1 VKVLGSLM
9 LLLWPLRWKKKTG
22 GSKNFE
28 NDAAGWSSSIV
39 FRHSPQML

>member
-1 VKVLGSLM
+1 VAVALEKEKSV
-9 LLLWPLRWKKKTG
+9 P
-22 GSKNFE
+22 KNFE